1 MLTHKHKE
9 VAKIHENFRENVDYE
24 QFLLLGEVRSAS
36 QKKSVLKILMLASYG
51 ELLEWR
57 WCTARLIERG
67 NQEEKN

>member
-9 VAKIHENFRENVDYE
+9 VVKIHENFRENVDYE
-24 QFLLLGEVRSAS
+24 QFLLFGEVRSAS

-67 NQEEKN
+67 NQEGKN

>member
-51 ELLEWR
+51 ELLE
-57 WCTARLIERG
+57 
-67 NQEEKN
+67 